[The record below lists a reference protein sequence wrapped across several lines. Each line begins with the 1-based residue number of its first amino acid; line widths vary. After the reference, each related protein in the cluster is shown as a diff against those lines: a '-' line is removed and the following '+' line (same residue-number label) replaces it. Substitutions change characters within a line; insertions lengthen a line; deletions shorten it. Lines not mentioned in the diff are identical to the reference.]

1 MIKDKEGKVLN
12 FGDKVEYT
20 DYYCS
25 EIKYQFTIEEIN
37 SDGWIWGSDLPDEYK
52 DDGFGGKNFHNSN
65 VCYRVSH
72 QPWGNS
78 RIEFRFI

>member
-1 MIKDKEGKVLN
+1 MIEDAEGKRLN

-20 DYYCS
+20 CDYTGT
-25 EIKYQFTIEEIN
+25 YQFTIEEIN
-37 SDGWIWGSDLPDEYK
+37 SDGWIWGSDIPEEYRFCHY
-52 DDGFGGKNFHNSN
+52 GYNNFHNSTA
-65 VCYRVSH
+65 CYRVKS